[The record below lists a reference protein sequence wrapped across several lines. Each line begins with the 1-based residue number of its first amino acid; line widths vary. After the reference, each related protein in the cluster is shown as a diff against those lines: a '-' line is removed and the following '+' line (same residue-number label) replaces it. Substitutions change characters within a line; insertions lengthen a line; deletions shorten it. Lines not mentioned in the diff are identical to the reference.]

1 MKIQKIVAISFAITA
16 VFTATNCG
24 MFHNTSGYEL
34 TDSTAVDSVAYDSTT
49 AEEEETPAP
58 FQNPPDK
65 IWELK
70 NTELSIQLDWQKRLI
85 HGTAILDL
93 QPYFYKQDS
102 LVLDAMYM
110 NIQSVSLKNSGTQGS
125 NSKKPLEF
133 GYIDSQHLVIKLPKT
148 YLAKEKISI
157 EIEYTAN
164 PENPNLKNS
173 NAAGVAIS
181 EEKGGYFVN
190 HDLSDPTIPRQFWT
204 QGETHGSRCW
214 FPTLDQPNQKH
225 TQKITVTY
233 PDTMLSISNGYKL
246 SHTLNAV
253 KHEYTDVWTMTQPH
267 SVYLTMLAVGN
278 WAEITDKYKDKV
290 LHYYVEPRFKND
302 AKQIFGKTPK
312 MIEFFSQ
319 YTGVEFPWNKFDQV
333 VARKFVSGA
342 MENTTAVVH
351 SDGLQDK
358 DNDMEDYISHELF
371 HHWFGDYVTA
381 DNWGEITMNE
391 SFAKYSEYLWIEHE
405 YGMEKAQRWLQ
416 QNNEGWEGNDEKN
429 GLVNYY
435 YNKADDQFD
444 QVRYNKGAAILNML
458 RNYIGDEAFRLA
470 IKDYLTTYAYGNATS
485 AEWKRSVEKVTG
497 KNMSAFF
504 QSWYYKPATLNAV
517 WYIEKMVD
525 SSINQNQF
533 MVKVF
538 TNNIYIEGEK
548 VLPYKLDIE
557 YGKMGQP
564 VKRVSKYIENFDE
577 EIALENNFVPDFINF
592 DPQNTLVGSISPF
605 GSSELISIENNNTDT
620 IYSHKLLINNLLQN
634 SNSYKK
640 VKTLLDLIVGLR
652 SDSNL
657 TAISKSQ
664 IKEIFKLGKVTND
677 PVLVEYLV
685 ALIPL
690 LKDNHPL
697 GTDSSVVPD
706 LNVYSREICK
716 QSKNNPEI
724 IAKVIQLGQNLEL
737 RESKTSTFSD
747 QELVEFS
754 KTDNFVLFDAVVEY
768 FKIKYNYGKLYA
780 EEDEETE
787 ASTPKTEVTP
797 YWVGYSEGQLSS
809 NIPSKRK
816 GIWANALT
824 EYFMF
829 VNDLSSA
836 SRIIALAEKSN
847 IHIEDFAPIYH
858 NVYSLLVNDYGQT
871 ENARIVL
878 INEIDR
884 IIKNNDIEKIK
895 LLKMITTE
903 NYEELKA
910 ANSELESD
918 KTFLYSLNKLHNFVI
933 K

>member
-24 MFHNTSGYEL
+24 MFHKNSGYEV
-34 TDSTAVDSVAYDSTT
+34 TDTIAADSAVYDPN
-49 AEEEETPAP
+49 AANDAPAP
-58 FQNPPDK
+58 YQNPPDK

-93 QPYFYKQDS
+93 QPYFYQQDS
-102 LVLDAMYM
+102 LILDAMYM
-110 NIQSVSLKNSGTQGS
+110 NIQSVTLRNSGAQGS
-125 NSKKPLEF
+125 NSKKQLVF
-133 GYIDSQHLVIKLPKT
+133 GYTDSQHLVITLPKT

-157 EIEYTAN
+157 EVVYTAN

-173 NAAGVAIS
+173 NAAGIAIS

-233 PDTMLSISNGYKL
+233 PDTMLSISNGNKL
-246 SHTLNAV
+246 SHTLNAE
-253 KHEYTDVWTMTQPH
+253 KREYTDVWTMTQPH

-278 WAEITDKYKDKV
+278 WAEVTDKYKDKV

-351 SDGLQDK
+351 SEGLQDK

-416 QNNEGWEGNDEKN
+416 KNNEGWEGNDEKN
-429 GLVNYY
+429 GLVNYNY
-435 YNKADDQFD
+435 HKADDQFD
-444 QVRYNKGAAILNML
+444 QVRYNKGAAILHML

-485 AEWKRSVEKVTG
+485 AEWKRSIEKVTG

-504 QSWYYKPATLNAV
+504 QAWYYKPATLNAS
-517 WYIEKMVD
+517 WYIEKKID

-533 MVKVF
+533 MIWVLS
-538 TNNIYIEGEK
+538 NNVYAEGEK
-548 VLPYKLDIE
+548 FLPYKLDIE

-564 VKRVSKYIENFDE
+564 VKRISKYIDNFPL

-620 IYSHKLLINNLLQN
+620 IYTHKLLINNLLQK

-640 VKTLLDLIVGLR
+640 VKTLIDLIVGLKT
-652 SDSNL
+652 DSNL
-657 TAISKSQ
+657 NALSKSQ
-664 IKEIFKLGKVTND
+664 INEIFKLGKETKD
-677 PVLVEYLV
+677 PVLIEYLV

-690 LKDNHPL
+690 LKDNHPQ
-697 GTDSSVVPD
+697 GADTSVVPN
-706 LNVYSREICK
+706 LRTYCREICLK
-716 QSKNNPEI
+716 SNNNPEI
-724 IAKVIQLGQNLEL
+724 IAKIIELGWNYEYK
-737 RESKTSTFSD
+737 EGIEAFFTDT
-747 QELVEFS
+747 ELVEFS
-754 KTDNFVLFDAVVEY
+754 KSENFELFDAILNY
-768 FKIKYNYGKLYA
+768 FQFQFYQNSENG
-780 EEDEETE
+780 DEETE
-787 ASTPKTEVTP
+787 VSTPKTMGTP
-797 YWVGYSEGQLSS
+797 YWVGYSEGQLSL

-816 GIWANALT
+816 GMWANSLV
-824 EYFMF
+824 EHYLYDKK
-829 VNDLSSA
+829 DLSA
-836 SRIIALAEKSN
+836 AGRIIAVAEKSN
-847 IHIEDFAPIYH
+847 IHIEDFSTIYH
-858 NVYSLLVNDYGQT
+858 NLYSLLVNDYGQT
-871 ENARIVL
+871 ENARVVL
-878 INEIDR
+878 SNEIDR

-903 NYEELKA
+903 NYEELKE
-910 ANSELESD
+910 ANSMLESD
-918 KTFLYSLNKLHNFVI
+918 RTFLVSLNKLHNFAI